1 MPSARL
7 PGPPTPRAILLPYQ
21 RRWTRDP
28 ARFKLGLMSRQ
39 VGKDFASAEEGV
51 RDCLLRPKTTWL
63 VGAPSERQSLES
75 LEKWKEW
82 AVAYHMAARDAGED
96 RETAEGLMKSA
107 RLEFENG
114 SRVIAVPG
122 RPETVRGFSANLLL
136 TEFAFFEDPD
146 ATWRAVLPSVSNPL
160 RGGVKKVRLISTPN
174 GVGNM
179 FHQLWTRNY
188 SETGRRAV
196 AGGERSAR
204 PTLPSP
210 RVAEACAL
218 APDHPPLAPSP
229 WSCHRVTIWD
239 AVAEGLRVK
248 VEELRAALADPE
260 GWAQEFE
267 CEFLDTA
274 TVLLPYDLIIACE
287 SPLATAAQPPEFWSG
302 GALDPTSRPPQYL
315 GIDFGRKRDRTV
327 CWTLEDTGNGRW
339 LTREVLCLENLPTD
353 QQLEHLR
360 PRLRHATRV
369 CLDYTGPG
377 VGLGDFL
384 ARELDAWHPEA
395 HRFGR
400 LELCTFT
407 HDLKCELFSKLRMA
421 CDQRALL
428 LPISREVR
436 EDLHSLHRVATATG
450 QITYRASH
458 TADGHADR
466 GTALALALR
475 AASHGPIRLAPI
487 WVFHRAARS
496 GDRALGG

>member
-1 MPSARL
+1 MV
-7 PGPPTPRAILLPYQ
+7 TPRAILLPYQ
-21 RRWTRDP
+21 RRWTRDT

-51 RDCLLRPKTTWL
+51 RDCLDRPKTTWL
-63 VGAPSERQSLES
+63 IGAPSERQSLES

-82 AVAYHMAARDAGED
+82 AVAYHMAARHYLEE
-96 RETAEGLMKSA
+96 RETTQGLMKSA
-107 RLEFENG
+107 SIEFENG

-122 RPETVRGFSANLLL
+122 RPETVRGFSANILL

-146 ATWRAVLPSVSNPL
+146 ATWRAVLPSISNPL

-174 GVGNM
+174 GIGNM

-188 SETGRRAV
+188 GQAR
-196 AGGERSAR
+196 AR
-204 PTLPSP
+204 PGHPAPNPPPAPRPSG
-210 RVAEACAL
+210 L
-218 APDHPPLAPSP
+218 APASA

-239 AVAEGLRVK
+239 AVKDGLRVN
-248 VEELRAALADPE
+248 VDELRTALGDPE

-274 TVLLPYDLIIACE
+274 TVLLPYDLIGACE
-287 SPLATAAQPPEFWSG
+287 SPLATEAQPAEFWS
-302 GALDPTSRPPQYL
+302 APQPAQRPPLYL

-327 CWTLEDTGNGRW
+327 CWTLEDTGAERFV
-339 LTREVLCLENLPTD
+339 TREVLCLENLPTD

-384 ARELDAWHPEA
+384 ARELDLWHPEA

-400 LELCTFT
+400 LELCSFT
-407 HDLKCELFSKLRMA
+407 HALKCELFSNLRMA
-421 CDQRALL
+421 FDQRALL

-436 EDLHSLHRVATATG
+436 EDLHSLHRVATASG
-450 QITYRASH
+450 QLTYRASH
-458 TADGHADR
+458 TPDGHADR
-466 GTALALALR
+466 CTALALALR
-475 AASHGPIRLAPI
+475 ATTHGASGLAPI
-487 WVFHRAARS
+487 WVFSRAPHS
-496 GDRALGG
+496 SDRPLAG